1 MVKERKLTQA
11 IFQARRC
18 GVEQPTSL
26 TQTKE
31 DWAAIPRTTRTK
43 RAWIR
48 RTYQMKR
55 SVRREDFGVV
65 ILQAESSVVYL
76 TSGSDSAEETRL
88 PATIIYPRRA
98 ANTRNHSGAPEHPT
112 PYHPTPQHAECLCL
126 MARSHTKKATAPII
140 VFCYPFY
147 GKRNGPRGRSS

>member
-1 MVKERKLTQA
+1 MRVRAAWWRYGSQSKLIQGYRLDGEGEKGKLTQA

-31 DWAAIPRTTRTK
+31 DWTVIPRMTRTN

-55 SVRREDFGVV
+55 SVRREDIVV
-65 ILQAESSVVYL
+65 AILQAESSMVSYVWKVI
-76 TSGSDSAEETRL
+76 EIE
-88 PATIIYPRRA
+88 
-98 ANTRNHSGAPEHPT
+98 
-112 PYHPTPQHAECLCL
+112 
-126 MARSHTKKATAPII
+126 
-140 VFCYPFY
+140 
-147 GKRNGPRGRSS
+147 